1 MDNDMLYEKY
11 TLNVP
16 YEKGGVSSE
25 GCRAELTAVV
35 PDMLPNDTRGIKR
48 RAVIICPGGGYD
60 YCSVREAEPVAM
72 RLASYNIA
80 CFVLNY
86 SCYRKLFPTNLLE
99 LAAAMLFVRENG
111 DRFGID
117 TEKVYVCGFSAGGH
131 LAASLGVH
139 WNKPFAYKPFGVS
152 PEMIKP
158 YGQILCYPV
167 ITGGEKRHDGSILN
181 LIGDDSNEEA
191 KRLVSLEEQ
200 VSGDTV
206 PTFIWSTCD
215 DELVP
220 VENTLMFT
228 EALAAHKV
236 PFTSHI
242 FSSGVH
248 GLALADESTAN
259 YDGHI
264 NKECA
269 EWVRMAV
276 EWINK

>member
-1 MDNDMLYEKY
+1 MLYEKY

-139 WNKPFAYKPFGVS
+139 WNKPFAYEPFGVS
-152 PEMIKP
+152 PEMIRP
-158 YGQILCYPV
+158 CGQILCYPV

-181 LIGDDSNEEA
+181 LIGDDSNTEA

-228 EALAAHKV
+228 AALAAHKV

>member
-1 MDNDMLYEKY
+1 MLYEKY
-11 TLNVP
+11 ILNVP

-72 RLASYNIA
+72 RFASHNIA

-139 WNKPFAYKPFGVS
+139 WNKPFAYEPFGVK
-152 PEMIKP
+152 PEMIRP
-158 YGQILCYPV
+158 CGQILCYPV

-181 LIGDDSNEEA
+181 LIGNDSNTEA

-228 EALAAHKV
+228 EALAANKV

>member
-1 MDNDMLYEKY
+1 MLYEKY

-139 WNKPFAYKPFGVS
+139 WNKPFAYEPFGVS
-152 PEMIKP
+152 PEMIRP

-181 LIGDDSNEEA
+181 LIGDDSNTEA

-228 EALAAHKV
+228 EALAANKV

>member
-1 MDNDMLYEKY
+1 MLYEKY
-11 TLNVP
+11 ILNVP

-152 PEMIKP
+152 PEMIRP
-158 YGQILCYPV
+158 CGQILCYPV

-181 LIGDDSNEEA
+181 LIGDDSNTEA

>member
-1 MDNDMLYEKY
+1 MLYEKY
-11 TLNVP
+11 ILNVP

-72 RLASYNIA
+72 RLASYNVA

-117 TEKVYVCGFSAGGH
+117 AEKVYVCGFSAGGH

-139 WNKPFAYKPFGVS
+139 WNKPFAYEPFGVS

-191 KRLVSLEEQ
+191 KHLVSLEEQ

-228 EALAAHKV
+228 AALAANKV

>member
-1 MDNDMLYEKY
+1 MIYEKY
-11 TLNVP
+11 ILDVP
-16 YEKGGVSSE
+16 YEKGGVSSD

-35 PDMLPNDTRGIKR
+35 PDMLPNDTRNIKR

-80 CFVLNY
+80 SFVLNY

-99 LAAAMLFVRENG
+99 LASAMLFVRENA
-111 DRFGID
+111 DKFGID
-117 TEKVYVCGFSAGGH
+117 AEKVYVCGFSAGGH

-139 WNKPFAYKPFGVS
+139 WNKPFAYEPFGVS
-152 PEMIKP
+152 PEMIRP

-181 LIGDDSNEEA
+181 LIGDDSNKEA

-200 VSGDTV
+200 VSSDTV

-228 EALAAHKV
+228 AALAANKV

>member
-1 MDNDMLYEKY
+1 MLYEKY
-11 TLNVP
+11 ILNVP

-117 TEKVYVCGFSAGGH
+117 AEKVYVCGFSAGGH

-139 WNKPFAYKPFGVS
+139 WNKPFAYEPFGVK
-152 PEMIKP
+152 PEMIRP

-228 EALAAHKV
+228 AALAANKV

-264 NKECA
+264 NRECA